1 MLTREQTKPR
11 AFDEQTRAAEQPK
24 GCENERPTGPGKAR
38 SQSAEKSTQHSNAES
53 PAEAGQ
59 GRIHAPTGQAL
70 STSIEEL
77 TPRRIEKPELIQI
90 DRSARINKQARRAVT
105 ALRALKPFL

>member
-24 GCENERPTGPGKAR
+24 GCKNERPTGPGKAR
-38 SQSAEKSTQHSNAES
+38 SQSAEKSTPQSNAES

-59 GRIHAPTGQAL
+59 GRIRTPIGQAL

-77 TPRRIEKPELIQI
+77 TPPRIKAPELIQI
-90 DRSARINKQARRAVT
+90 DRGARIDKPARGTVP
-105 ALRALKPFL
+105 ALRALEPFL